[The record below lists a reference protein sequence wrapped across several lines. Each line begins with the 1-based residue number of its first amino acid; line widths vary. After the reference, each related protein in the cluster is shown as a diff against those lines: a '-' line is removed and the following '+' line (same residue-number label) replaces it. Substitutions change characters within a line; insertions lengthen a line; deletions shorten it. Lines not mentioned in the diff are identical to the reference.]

1 MSSKGSPPKKKAKMT
16 KESSSKN
23 PVFVNSLILAK
34 STLTLKDEME
44 KMKGTMKKMKGT
56 MKKVESAVVALKKMA
71 EEEKQQK
78 TLERAIKYK
87 LAKLLSFDYYVGES
101 QQCSSILAENVL
113 KSFLLGC
120 GFLLPGGSLS
130 SRSSVPKAP
139 TKKFLKKFKYQIA
152 TLIQVK
158 PCFVRRADGTI
169 DLSLPFPCSN
179 EC

>member
-1 MSSKGSPPKKKAKMT
+1 MT
-16 KESSSKN
+16 KESSSSKN

-44 KMKGTMKKMKGT
+44 KMKGT

-113 KSFLLGC
+113 KSFLLGR
-120 GFLLPGGSLS
+120 GFRLTGGSLS
-130 SRSSVPKAP
+130 TRSSVLKAP
-139 TKKFLKKFKYQIA
+139 SKTFRKMFQKQIA
-152 TLIQVK
+152 TLIQGK

-169 DLSLPFPCSN
+169 DIFHCHSHV
-179 EC
+179 E